1 MIKVVITVTC
11 ANKRRIARCFL
22 ICYCASTGAPPASL
36 LKNDPAQS
44 LSRFLNR
51 HMPGAFELEN
61 SGLRPEASPHADGS
75 FDGAECSGAADDVNR
90 APNPRES
97 PDPVN
102 RAQHSQIVVRSR
114 VINGSKRNCQI
125 GRSRPMSPDRR
136 IGYP

>member
-1 MIKVVITVTC
+1 MIKVVITVTG
-11 ANKRRIARCFL
+11 ANKRYIARRFL
-22 ICYCASTGAPPASL
+22 FCDRASTGALPALL
-36 LKNDPAQS
+36 LKNDPAQFF
-44 LSRFLNR
+44 SRFLNR

-102 RAQHSQIVVRSR
+102 RAQHSQKNVRTR
-114 VINGSKRNCQI
+114 VPNRHKRNWQ
-125 GRSRPMSPDRR
+125 RAN
-136 IGYP
+136 YP